1 MERIIIRLPDFEKTA
16 SDKRAYAES
25 FRIQYENTDSITG
38 RPLAEYYGS
47 RGYVVQNPPSSPLS
61 EQEMDDVYELP
72 YMRAWHSAYDK
83 DGGIPAFSEIRFS
96 LTCSRGCFGGCN
108 FCALTFHE
116 GRVVQARSEA
126 SLVREARLL
135 AEDKEFKGYIHDVGG
150 PTADFTGPSCQK
162 QLTKG
167 VCRNRQC
174 LFPEPCPNL
183 KADLSRVKVSAY
195 SSAWSVS

>member
-1 MERIIIRLPDFEKTA
+1 MAEIIRLPDFEKTA

-25 FRIQYENTDSITG
+25 FRIQYENTDSVTG
-38 RPLAEYYGS
+38 KPLAEYYGS
-47 RGYVVQNPPSSPLS
+47 RGYVVQNPPSPPLS

-72 YMRAWHSAYDK
+72 YMRAWHPAYDK

-135 AEDKEFKGYIHDVGG
+135 QRIKNSKATYMMWAALRLILPALLPEA
-150 PTADFTGPSCQK
+150 ADEGR
-162 QLTKG
+162 L
-167 VCRNRQC
+167 
-174 LFPEPCPNL
+174 PEPP
-183 KADLSRVKVSAY
+183 VPVSGALPEPEG
-195 SSAWSVS
+195 